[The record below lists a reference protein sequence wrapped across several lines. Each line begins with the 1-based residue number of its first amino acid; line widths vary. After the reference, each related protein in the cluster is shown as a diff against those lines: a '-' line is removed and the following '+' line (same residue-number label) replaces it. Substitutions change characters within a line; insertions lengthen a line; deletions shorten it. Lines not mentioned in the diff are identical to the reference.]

1 MIRRLGGYG
10 GAGVLLLLVSLVLT
24 LRIGSVELP
33 AGRIFSILMHELP
46 GLGKGFPQ
54 TWDVGEAQIVLKVRL
69 PRIVLAALVGAA
81 LAVAGAA
88 FQGVLRNPLAD
99 PFTLGVSSGS
109 SLGAALIIFFGLRTA
124 WIGQWTLPLT
134 AFFTGA
140 LTLFLVL
147 ALARDRGKLPI
158 YGLLL
163 AGVVMQSFLGAIVT
177 FLSALSDRPVNEIL
191 FWTMGSL
198 NLRGWSYSFV
208 LLPYVLIGGLFLW
221 ANAGAMNL
229 FALGERRAGQL
240 GLNTERTK
248 MTVLLVATLVTAAAV
263 SVSGVIG
270 FVGLIVPHMIR
281 LIAGPDYR
289 LLIPLSALGGALFL
303 MWADTLAR
311 TLLGGTEIPLGVVT
325 AFAGAPFFAFLLQR
339 SKRGKG
345 GSGSWTG

>member
-10 GAGVLLLLVSLVLT
+10 ALAVAMLLVSLVLT
-24 LRIGSVELP
+24 LRIGSVNLP
-33 AGRIFSILMHELP
+33 AGQIAGILLHGLP
-46 GLGKGFPQ
+46 GIGQGFPQ
-54 TWDVGEAQIVLKVRL
+54 TWDDSAAQIVLRVRL
-69 PRIVLAALVGAA
+69 PRIVLAMLVGAA

-134 AFFTGA
+134 AFATGA
-140 LTLFLVL
+140 ITLFAVL
-147 ALARDRGKLPI
+147 ALARDRGKLPVH
-158 YGLLL
+158 GLVL
-163 AGVVMQSFLGAIVT
+163 AGVVMQSFLGAAVT

-198 NLRGWSYSFV
+198 NLRGWSYSAI
-208 LLPYVLIGGLFLW
+208 LLPYVLLGGAFLW

-248 MTVLLVATLVTAAAV
+248 TRVLLVATLVAAAAV

-270 FVGLIVPHMIR
+270 FVGLVVPHMIR

-289 LLIPLSALGGALFL
+289 LLVPLSALGGALFL

-311 TLLGGTEIPLGVVT
+311 SLLGGAEIPLGVVT
-325 AFAGAPFFAFLLQR
+325 AFAGAPFFALLLQR
-339 SKRGKG
+339 SKREKG
-345 GSGSWTG
+345 AVE

>member
-10 GAGVLLLLVSLVLT
+10 AVFVLLILVSLVLT

-33 AGRIFSILMHELP
+33 AGRIAAILLHELP
-46 GLGKGFPQ
+46 GIGRWFPQ
-54 TWDVGEAQIVLKVRL
+54 VWEDSAAQIVWKVRL
-69 PRIVLAALVGAA
+69 PRIALAALVGAA

-134 AFFTGA
+134 AFVTGA
-140 LTLFLVL
+140 LTLFAVL
-147 ALARDRGKLPI
+147 ALAKDRGKLPVH
-158 YGLLL
+158 GLLL
-163 AGVVMQSFLGAIVT
+163 AGVVMQSFLGAAVT
-177 FLSALSDRPVNEIL
+177 FLSAMSDRPVNEIL
-191 FWTMGSL
+191 YWTMGSL
-198 NLRGWSYSFV
+198 NLRGWSYSGI
-208 LLPYVLIGGLFLW
+208 LLPYVLLGGMFLW

-229 FALGERRAGQL
+229 FALGERRAGHL

-248 MTVLLVATLVTAAAV
+248 TTVLLVATLVTAAAV

-270 FVGLIVPHMIR
+270 FVGLVVPHMIR

-289 LLIPLSALGGALFL
+289 LLVPLSALGGALFL

-311 TLLGGTEIPLGVVT
+311 SLFGGTEIPLGVVT
-325 AFAGAPFFAFLLQR
+325 AFAGAPFFAMLLQR

-345 GSGSWTG
+345 EMG

>member
-10 GAGVLLLLVSLVLT
+10 LLAVALLLTSLVLT
-24 LRIGSVELP
+24 LRIGSVNLP
-33 AGRIFSILMHELP
+33 AGQIAGILLHELP
-46 GLGKGFPQ
+46 GIGSVVSQ
-54 TWDVGEAQIVLKVRL
+54 TWDEASAQIVLRVRL
-69 PRIVLAALVGAA
+69 PRIVLSMLVGAA
-81 LAVAGAA
+81 LALAGAA

-109 SLGAALIIFFGLRTA
+109 SLGAALLIFFGLRTA

-134 AFFTGA
+134 AFVTGA
-140 LTLFLVL
+140 ATLFAVL
-147 ALARDRGKLPI
+147 ALARDRGRLPVH
-158 YGLLL
+158 GLLL
-163 AGVVMQSFLGAIVT
+163 AGVVMQSFLGAAVT

-198 NLRGWSYSFV
+198 NLRGWSYSAL

-240 GLNTERTK
+240 GLHTERTK
-248 MTVLLVATLVTAAAV
+248 TSVLLVATLVAAAAV

-270 FVGLIVPHMIR
+270 FVGLVVPHMIR

-289 LLIPLSALGGALFL
+289 LLVPLSALGGALFL

-311 TLLGGTEIPLGVVT
+311 SLLGGSEIPLGVVT
-325 AFAGAPFFAFLLQR
+325 AFAGAPFFALLLQR
-339 SKRGKG
+339 GKRGKG
-345 GSGSWTG
+345 GIG

>member
-1 MIRRLGGYG
+1 MIRKLGGYG
-10 GAGVLLLLVSLVLT
+10 AIGILLLLISLILT
-24 LRIGSVELP
+24 LRIGSVDLS
-33 AGRIFSILMHELP
+33 AGKIFSILMHHIP
-46 GLGKGFPQ
+46 WIGQGFPQ
-54 TWDVGEAQIVLKVRL
+54 FWDSGEAQIVLKVRL
-69 PRIVLAALVGAA
+69 PRIILAALVGAA

-134 AFFTGA
+134 AFVTGA
-140 LTLFLVL
+140 LTLILVL
-147 ALARDRGKLPI
+147 MLARDRGKLPI

-163 AGVVMQSFLGAIVT
+163 AGVVMQSFLGAVVT

-198 NLRGWSYSFV
+198 NLRGWSYSV
-208 LLPYVLIGGLFLW
+208 ILLPYVCIGGLILW
-221 ANAGAMNL
+221 SYAGAMNI
-229 FALGERRAGQL
+229 FALGEKRAGQL
-240 GLNTERTK
+240 GLHTERTK
-248 MTVLLVATLVTAAAV
+248 MIVLLVATLITAAAV

-270 FVGLIVPHMIR
+270 FVGLIVPHMLR
-281 LIAGPDYR
+281 LIVGSDYR

-311 TLLGGTEIPLGVVT
+311 ALLGGVEIPLGVVT
-325 AFAGAPFFAFLLQR
+325 AFAGAPFFAWLLQR

-345 GSGSWTG
+345 GGSSWSG

>member
-10 GAGVLLLLVSLVLT
+10 LLAVALLLTSLVLT
-24 LRIGSVELP
+24 LRIGSVNLP
-33 AGRIFSILMHELP
+33 AGQIAGILLHELP
-46 GLGKGFPQ
+46 GIGSAVAQ
-54 TWDVGEAQIVLKVRL
+54 TWDEASAQIVLRVRL
-69 PRIVLAALVGAA
+69 PRIVLSMLVGAA
-81 LAVAGAA
+81 LALAGAA

-109 SLGAALIIFFGLRTA
+109 SIGAALLIFFGLRTA

-134 AFFTGA
+134 AFVTGA
-140 LTLFLVL
+140 ATLFAVL
-147 ALARDRGKLPI
+147 ALARDRGRLPVH
-158 YGLLL
+158 GLLL
-163 AGVVMQSFLGAIVT
+163 AGVVMQSFLGAAVT

-198 NLRGWSYSFV
+198 NLRGWSYSAL

-229 FALGERRAGQL
+229 FALGERRAAQL

-248 MTVLLVATLVTAAAV
+248 TSVLLAATLVAAAAV

-270 FVGLIVPHMIR
+270 FVGLVVPHMIR

-289 LLIPLSALGGALFL
+289 LLVPLSALGGALFL

-311 TLLGGTEIPLGVVT
+311 SLLGGSEIPLGVVT
-325 AFAGAPFFAFLLQR
+325 AFAGAPFFALLLQR
-339 SKRGKG
+339 GKRGKG
-345 GSGSWTG
+345 GIG

>member
-10 GAGVLLLLVSLVLT
+10 AAGILLLLLSLVLT
-24 LRIGSVELP
+24 LRIGSVPLP
-33 AGRIFSILMHELP
+33 AGRIAAILLHELP
-46 GLGKGFPQ
+46 GLGRLIAQ
-54 TWDVGEAQIVLKVRL
+54 SWDDSAAQIVLRVRL

-109 SLGAALIIFFGLRTA
+109 SLGAAVLIFFGLRTA

-134 AFFTGA
+134 AFVTGA
-140 LTLFLVL
+140 LTLLAVL
-147 ALARDRGKLPI
+147 ALARDRGRLPVH
-158 YGLLL
+158 GLIL
-163 AGVVMQSFLGAIVT
+163 AGVVMQSFLGACVT
-177 FLSALSDRPVNEIL
+177 FLSAMSDRPVNEIL

-198 NLRGWSYSFV
+198 NLRGWGYSGL
-208 LLPYVLIGGLFLW
+208 LLPYLAVGGVFLW

-240 GLNTERTK
+240 GLDTERTK
-248 MTVLLVATLVTAAAV
+248 TAVLLVATLVAAAAV

-270 FVGLIVPHMIR
+270 FVGLVVPHMIR
-281 LIAGPDYR
+281 LVIGPDYR
-289 LLIPLSALGGALFL
+289 LLVPLSALGGALFL

-311 TLLGGTEIPLGVVT
+311 SLVVGTEIPLGVVT
-325 AFAGAPFFAFLLQR
+325 AFVGAPFFALLLYR
-339 SKRGKG
+339 SKKGKG
-345 GSGSWTG
+345 ALL